1 MPHLIVEYSA
11 NLEDRIN
18 RDELLDRLH
27 SVALDTGLFPIGGI
41 RVRAYR
47 ADQYRIADCAPDN
60 AFVHVTAMV
69 GSGRSLEKRKAAS
82 EQIFAT
88 LCEVLAPLQEASPL
102 AISFNMQEFDPVLNF
117 KKNNLHEFVEKRGS
131 LPPKR

>member
-11 NLEDRIN
+11 NLEERFDR
-18 RDELLDRLH
+18 DSLLDRLH
-27 SVALDTGLFPIGGI
+27 AVALETGLFPIGGVRI
-41 RVRAYR
+41 RAYR
-47 ADQYRIADCAPDN
+47 AEHYRIADCAPDN

-82 EQIFAT
+82 ELIFT
-88 LCEVLAPLQEASPL
+88 ELCRALEPLQAASPL

-117 KKNNLHEFVEKRGS
+117 KKNNLHEFVEKRAGKS
-131 LPPKR
+131 PQR

>member
-11 NLEDRIN
+11 NLEDRFD
-18 RDELLDRLH
+18 RDGLLDRLH
-27 SVALDTGLFPIGGI
+27 AVAIETGLFPIGGVRI
-41 RVRAYR
+41 RAYR
-47 ADQYRIADCAPDN
+47 ADHYRIADCAPDN

-82 EQIFAT
+82 ELIFAA
-88 LCEVLAPLQEASPL
+88 LCEKLEPLQAAGPL

-117 KKNNLHEFVEKRGS
+117 KKNNLHEFVEKRAS
-131 LPPKR
+131 KPPRR

>member
-11 NLEDRIN
+11 NLEQRFDRD
-18 RDELLDRLH
+18 RLLDRLH
-27 SVALDTGLFPIGGI
+27 EVALETGLFPLGGI
-41 RVRAYR
+41 RIRAYP
-47 ADQYRIADCAPDN
+47 AEYCRIADCAPDN

-82 EQIFAT
+82 ELIFAA
-88 LCEVLAPLQEASPL
+88 LCATLAPVQAGSPL

-117 KKNNLHEFVEKRGS
+117 KNNNLHEFVEKRLGKS
-131 LPPKR
+131 PQ

>member
-11 NLEDRIN
+11 NLEDRID
-18 RDELLDRLH
+18 RDALLDRLH
-27 SVALDTGLFPIGGI
+27 AVALDTGLFPIGGVRI
-41 RVRAYR
+41 RTYR
-47 ADQYRIADCAPDN
+47 ADHYRIADCAPDN

-82 EQIFAT
+82 EQIFAA
-88 LCEVLAPLQEASPL
+88 LCEALAPLQEASPL

-117 KKNNLHEFVEKRGS
+117 KKNNLHEFVEKRANK
-131 LPPKR
+131 PPKR

>member
-11 NLEDRIN
+11 NLEDRLD
-18 RDELLDRLH
+18 RDGLLDRLH
-27 SVALDTGLFPIGGI
+27 AVALETGLFPIGGV

-47 ADQYRIADCAPDN
+47 AEHYRIADCAPDN

-82 EQIFAT
+82 ELIFAA
-88 LCEVLAPLQEASPL
+88 LCEVLEPLQAASPL

-117 KKNNLHEFVEKRGS
+117 KKNNLHEFVEKRLGKP
-131 LPPKR
+131 PPK